1 MNFLSPALN
10 LLVRCYSDP
19 RANPKWILARWL
31 EENRGGETSQV
42 TRTFYGVLRKEI
54 ALTHI
59 IGRFTRKKNRAIAPR
74 CLVLLKIAIYLLVY
88 SDSFPDHAVVDRTVA
103 LADRPFKGFLNA
115 TLRNVARQKLD
126 LREELSR
133 SADMTLRHSIS
144 PLLVENLGM
153 ISRDVAGDLEYL
165 DSEPLFH
172 LRVNPRLI
180 NFTAARQIL
189 VGEKIEFSEI
199 PDLETF
205 QVKRIGAL
213 ICNHVK
219 RGFFYLQ
226 NSGSQI
232 VTAVAAAHAQQRVY
246 DPFSAPGTKSVT
258 LALLR
263 PDVRLFSSDIHLGR
277 LERMKD
283 NIETLNLKGISPF
296 AADALSLPVR
306 TNSADLVLIDAPCTS
321 SGTIRKNPDLKFRI
335 TGEMIAAKTAIQLAA
350 LKSLAAVFP
359 RSRLLYA
366 VCSFLHD
373 ETESLL
379 EKLAADIPFRSIDLS
394 PLLERYHVRFRT
406 GRSGYYLLPSGLNND
421 LFYISLF
428 QPVPGFHPQTTRFS
442 S

>member
-1 MNFLSPALN
+1 MNFLSPTLH
-10 LLVRCYSDP
+10 LLIRCYADP

-31 EENRGGETSQV
+31 EGNRGSENNQV

-59 IGRFTRKKNRAIAPR
+59 IGRLARKKNRVVPSR

-88 SDSFPDHAVVDRTVA
+88 SDSFPDYAVVDRVVA

-115 TLRNVARQKLD
+115 ILRNVARRKFE

-144 PLLVENLGM
+144 PLLVENLDR
-153 ISRDVAGDLEYL
+153 ISQHVAGDLEYL

-180 NFTAARQIL
+180 DFAAARQLL
-189 VGEKIEFSEI
+189 VREKIEFSEI

-205 QVKRIGAL
+205 QVKRIGEL
-213 ICNHVK
+213 IRDHMQ
-219 RGFFYLQ
+219 RGFFYVQ

-232 VTAVAAAHAQQRVY
+232 IARAAATYARQRVY

-258 LALLR
+258 IALLR
-263 PDVRLFSSDIHLGR
+263 PDVRLFSSDIHFGR
-277 LERMKD
+277 LERMKGTLE
-283 NIETLNLKGISPF
+283 ILNLKGIHPF
-296 AADALSLPVR
+296 AADALLPPMR
-306 TNSADLVLIDAPCTS
+306 TDSADLVLIDAPCTS

-335 TGEMIAAKTAIQLAA
+335 TGEMITANAAIQLAA

-359 RSRLLYA
+359 HSLLLYA
-366 VCSFLHD
+366 VCSFIGD
-373 ETESLL
+373 ETEALM
-379 EKLAADIPFRSIDLS
+379 EKLAADVPFRSVDLS
-394 PLLERYHVRFRT
+394 PLLERYHARYLT
-406 GRSGYYLLPSGLNND
+406 GKSGYYLLPSGLNND

-428 QPVPGFHPQTTRFS
+428 QTVSEFHPQTTRFNS
-442 S
+442 

>member
-1 MNFLSPALN
+1 MNFLIPSLN
-10 LLVRCYSDP
+10 LLIRCYADP

-31 EENRGGETSQV
+31 EENQGSENSQV

-59 IGRFTRKKNRAIAPR
+59 IGRLARKKNRVIPPR
-74 CLVLLKIAIYLLVY
+74 CLVLLKIAIYLLVF
-88 SDSFPDHAVVDRTVA
+88 SDSFPDYAVVDRTVA

-115 TLRNVARQKLD
+115 ILRNVARRKFE

-133 SADMTLRHSIS
+133 SDDMTLRHSIS
-144 PLLVENLGM
+144 PLLVENLER
-153 ISRDVAGDLEYL
+153 ISQNVAGDLEYL

-180 NFTAARQIL
+180 DFAAARRLL
-189 VGEKIEFSEI
+189 VREKVEFSEI

-205 QVKRIGAL
+205 QVKRIGSL
-213 ICNHVK
+213 VRDHVK

-232 VTAVAAAHAQQRVY
+232 VVAVAAAYARQRVY

-263 PDVRLFSSDIHLGR
+263 PDAHLFSSDIHLGR
-277 LERMKD
+277 LERMKG
-283 NIETLNLKGISPF
+283 NLEVLNLKGINPF
-296 AADALSLPVR
+296 AADALSPPVR
-306 TNSADLVLIDAPCTS
+306 ADSADLVLIDAPCTS

-335 TGEMIAAKTAIQLAA
+335 TGEMIAAAAAIQLAA

-359 RSRLLYA
+359 HSLLLYA
-366 VCSFLHD
+366 VCSFLRD
-373 ETESLL
+373 ETENLM

-394 PLLERYHVRFRT
+394 PLLERYHARF
-406 GRSGYYLLPSGLNND
+406 P
-421 LFYISLF
+421 
-428 QPVPGFHPQTTRFS
+428 PGSRAITFS
-442 S
+442 PPG

>member
-1 MNFLSPALN
+1 MNFLSPALH
-10 LLVRCYSDP
+10 LLIRCYADP

-31 EENRGGETSQV
+31 EENRGSENNQV

-59 IGRFTRKKNRAIAPR
+59 IGRLARKKNRAIPPR

-115 TLRNVARQKLD
+115 TLRNVARRKLD
-126 LREELSR
+126 LQEELSR
-133 SADMTLRHSIS
+133 STDMTLRYSIS

-172 LRVNPRLI
+172 LRVNPRI
-180 NFTAARQIL
+180 IHFSAARQLLIR
-189 VGEKIEFSEI
+189 EKIEFSEI

-205 QVKRIGAL
+205 QVKRIGTL
-213 ICNHVK
+213 IRDHVQ

-232 VTAVAAAHAQQRVY
+232 VAAVAAAYARQRVY

-277 LERMKD
+277 LERMKG
-283 NIETLNLKGISPF
+283 NMEMLNLRGISPF
-296 AADALSLPVR
+296 AADALCPPLR
-306 TNSADLVLIDAPCTS
+306 TNSADLILIDAPCTS

-335 TGEMIAAKTAIQLAA
+335 TGEMIAADAAIQLAA
-350 LKSLAAVFP
+350 LRSLAEVFP
-359 RSRLLYA
+359 HSLLLYA

-373 ETESLL
+373 ETENLM

-394 PLLERYHVRFRT
+394 PLLERYHAHFCK
-406 GRSGYYLLPSGLNND
+406 GKSGYYLLPSGLNND

-428 QPVPGFHPQTTRFS
+428 QSAPGSQPQTTRFS